1 MTISETFKAFDNK
14 IEQNSV
20 KYNSD
25 RQTAKSFTLSSGNVS
40 KYEFLNGKDVL
51 PEKDLLGKAAT
62 RKRFEYSPLRKEL
75 QAQTGIAKDQYK
87 KQPICATRWKI
98 MKFIAEIE

>member
-1 MTISETFKAFDNK
+1 MRHLKHLITKSNKTALNTI
-14 IEQNSV
+14 
-20 KYNSD
+20 
-25 RQTAKSFTLSSGNVS
+25 QTDKLPRVLL
-40 KYEFLNGKDVL
+40 YHQEFLNGKDVL
-51 PEKDLLGKAAT
+51 PEKDFLGKAAT

>member
-25 RQTAKSFTLSSGNVS
+25 RQTAKSFTLSSGIF
-40 KYEFLNGKDVL
+40 KWQRCFTG
-51 PEKDLLGKAAT
+51 
-62 RKRFEYSPLRKEL
+62 KRFEYSPLRKEL
-75 QAQTGIAKDQYK
+75 QAQTDIAKDQYK